1 MKEFLHETF
10 FLLTF
15 VEVSFI
21 GVQELQ
27 RNGRSSTTSVFGSD
41 NFHFIL
47 FPFNNLMFFEEKK
60 TFIVI
65 TENIGINTISK
76 LLYQNS
82 TEFAVF
88 GHRQDLSSSVR
99 VVGEE

>member
-41 NFHFIL
+41 NFHFIS
-47 FPFNNLMFFEEKK
+47 FPFNNLMFFEEIIHSYYGKHWYK
-60 TFIVI
+60 HNFEII
-65 TENIGINTISK
+65 IP
-76 LLYQNS
+76 
-82 TEFAVF
+82 EFY
-88 GHRQDLSSSVR
+88 
-99 VVGEE
+99 